1 MQKELSYGYFLKEDW
16 EKRGLES
23 GGGGPSNFK
32 DQSQLLKNLSVR
44 LEKDNLTSP

>member
-23 GGGGPSNFK
+23 GGGGT
-32 DQSQLLKNLSVR
+32 LKF
-44 LEKDNLTSP
+44 